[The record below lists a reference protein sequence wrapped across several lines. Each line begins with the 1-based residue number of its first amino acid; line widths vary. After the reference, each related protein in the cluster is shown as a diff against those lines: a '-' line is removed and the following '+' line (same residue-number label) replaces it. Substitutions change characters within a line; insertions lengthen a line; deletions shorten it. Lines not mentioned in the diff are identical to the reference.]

1 MELNKNFD
9 ATYEPKSLN
18 DIAFNYAKDR
28 SKLGDIV
35 TGRSGFPGSGRN
47 GILLVGDT
55 GSGKSTL
62 AKLLPNWIEQARGG
76 VEATPSYHQI
86 GAEKDN
92 GVQLIILVRNIASLV
107 PLQQQFNYIVLDEVD
122 LLSWQAMADLK
133 SCMNV
138 AFGSSVF
145 ILTTNNIEKVDNA
158 VVDRCH
164 VFYLDHAPNSAWLPL
179 YKRILSDHGITNVT
193 EKTMLDNID
202 MCNGSGRN
210 VIDSAKQ
217 VILDYN
223 ESSHTKSM
231 QFSANVV

>member
-28 SKLGDIV
+28 SKLGDLV
-35 TGRSGFPGSGRN
+35 TGRSGFPGGGRN

-76 VEATPSYHQI
+76 VEAIPSYHQI

-92 GVQLIILVRNIASLV
+92 GVQLISLVRNIASLV

-145 ILTTNNIEKVDNA
+145 ILTTNNIEKVDTA

-164 VFYLDHAPNSAWLPL
+164 VFYLDHAPNAAWLPL

-202 MCNGSGRN
+202 MCNGSARN
-210 VIDSAKQ
+210 VIESAKQ
-217 VILDYN
+217 LILDYN
-223 ESSHTKSM
+223 ESSQTKSM